1 VRCSCPCSLSVS
13 ALAVGLV
20 HYAERACCVLKMMAY
35 ALRSFTSQPPGKGVG
50 PPGVMVEPS

>member
-1 VRCSCPCSLSVS
+1 MS